1 MIELYFWF
9 LVMLGCSM
17 LVQGFY
23 RYARTPGYKALFNV
37 LTFVG
42 VFVHEVAHY
51 TLATLFGVKTGKMR
65 VKYRDEDTSRVAI
78 HGSVRIPESERNSLL
93 QTFAISFAPILVSTF
108 LFMFCLD
115 VIFHIQTELWIKVV
129 AIAFGVSLLIGL
141 EPSGQDIK
149 MIGWSFQNDPR
160 YSLYQIFLLVLSGVL
175 VWLFVDLYYF
185 VLPFE
190 VLYYVEYFI
199 VLTAFYFC
207 LKGGFWIVSK
217 IAQGIAK
224 KMGKAQESSPK
235 FLTRRRRFKHIED
248 PNEREVQW

>member
-1 MIELYFWF
+1 MIELYFWL

-51 TLATLFGVKTGKMR
+51 TVMIMVGSKPGKIR
-65 VKYRDEDTSRVAI
+65 VKYRREIGARVAP
-78 HGSVRIPESERNSLL
+78 HGSVGDPEFERNSFL
-93 QTFAISFAPILVSTF
+93 QTFASSLAPMLVCTF

-115 VIFHIQTELWIKVV
+115 IIINIQTDLWVNVV
-129 AIAFGVSLLIGL
+129 ACAFAGSLLIGL
-141 EPSGQDIK
+141 KPSGQDMK
-149 MIGWSFQNDPR
+149 VIGYSFKVDPR
-160 YSLYQIFLLVLSGVL
+160 YSIYQISLLLFAGVL
-175 VWLFVDLYYF
+175 IWLFVDLYIIVF
-185 VLPFE
+185 PFE
-190 VLYYVEYFI
+190 VLYYIAYFV
-199 VLTAFYFC
+199 VLTFFYFA
-207 LKGGFWIVSK
+207 LKGVLLIFGKFF
-217 IAQGIAK
+217 QGIAK
-224 KMGKAQESSPK
+224 KMGKVQVSSPK